1 MNILKHILSL
11 SGAPEPLQE
20 LLDILQEYQD
30 GRNEKA
36 LADIDIKGR
45 EISETLIDDSALTE
59 KLAPDMARYLR
70 TLKADA
76 DTFSEDDIQDFTEGF
91 LRRNPSF
98 THRGD
103 DIKKSVQRLFGE
115 LETVLRDTYSPERR
129 DILRNQLQN
138 QRDLREIKA
147 LLQKLLELARTSDAL
162 KSSNEDYRKAF
173 EASLF
178 LHKEKNPKV
187 TLSRTYVSPRY
198 RVGVDK
204 EPAAEPIEDYLA
216 RFLREG
222 TQFLFIE
229 GDAGCGKSSLTAY
242 LSYHYL
248 WGGET
253 ARRIFGDT
261 ELLTVRL
268 RDISIPDGDKKPER
282 LRAAILRHLYG
293 DAGSDTARLHRFR
306 DENPARLLLLDGY
319 DELCTAEGVENPRL
333 ILDTLA
339 RLKCKII
346 ITTRPQYLRLESPN
360 PAFWHITL
368 THFDDE
374 QRREWLE
381 RYKDCGETL
390 HEANR
395 QYLNAH
401 TGEKADICDTPM
413 GLYMVAGGDF
423 KPGELEN
430 EWAVYHRI
438 FGAELMEKRY
448 SSAEHAAL
456 EHQDT
461 LYRVNE
467 EIAWQLYRKNNREL
481 FVTREEIKE
490 IVGRLRLDDE
500 KQKFIERSYALCGY
514 WKTDTQRGYLEFYH
528 NNIRDFFLCE
538 KLTRELNRLYDTYI
552 DALNDENSD
561 IIPFLR
567 ELCELF
573 RHEEINA
580 KVLYFLGQRA
590 VYRKETEPCI
600 VEERRKRHTVRIFE
614 GLLFGG
620 KPYSVCAESME
631 QENPVKTVARILGNT
646 VAVYRYLYKA
656 ILQAGEHIQWWKYM
670 DVETV
675 NKNGTF
681 HKLAG
686 DILKFAGA
694 SDLSGAYLCGVDLH
708 KADLWYAD
716 LWDADLRGAYL
727 RGAYLRGAY
736 LRGAYL
742 SGADLEGAY
751 LRGAYLDSADLT
763 RADLRGAD
771 LYGANLYGADLQGAD
786 LRGAKGYDLRG
797 TIGTPILDDDDAD
810 AAE

>member
-98 THRGD
+98 THQRD
-103 DIKKSVQRLFGE
+103 TIKESVRRLFRE

-198 RVGVDK
+198 RVGVGK
-204 EPAAEPIEDYLA
+204 EPAPEPIEDYLA
-216 RFLREG
+216 RFLQEG
-222 TQFLFIE
+222 AQFLFIE

-242 LSYHYL
+242 LSYHYP

-253 ARRIFGDT
+253 ASRIFGNT

-268 RDISIPDGDKKPER
+268 RDIAIPDADRKPER

-293 DAGSDTARLHRFR
+293 EAGTDRERLNRFCN
-306 DENPARLLLLDGY
+306 ENPARLLLLDGY

-346 ITTRPQYLRLESPN
+346 VTTRPHYLRLEAPN
-360 PAFWHITL
+360 PSFWHITL

-374 QRREWLE
+374 QRRDWLD
-381 RYKDCGETL
+381 RYKACGETL
-390 HEANR
+390 HETNE

-401 TGEKADICDTPM
+401 TGDEKDICDTPM
-413 GLYMVAGGDF
+413 GLYMVAAGDF
-423 KPGELEN
+423 APGELEN
-430 EWAVYHRI
+430 EWAVYRRI

-448 SSAEHAAL
+448 SAAEHAAM
-456 EHQDT
+456 EHQDA

-481 FVTREEIKE
+481 FVTREEIKD
-490 IVGRLRLDDE
+490 IIGRLRLDDE
-500 KQKFIERSYALCGY
+500 RQKFITRSYALCGY

-538 KLTRELNRLYDTYI
+538 KLARELNRLYSDSQHMN
-552 DALNDENSD
+552 ALNDKNAD

-573 RHEEINA
+573 RHGAINK

-590 VYRKETEPCI
+590 LYQKETETCV
-600 VEERRKRHTVRIFE
+600 VEERRKHHTARIFE

-620 KPYSVCAESME
+620 APYSVCAESME

-656 ILQAGEHIQWWKYM
+656 ILQDGERLQWWN

-675 NKNGTF
+675 NIDGTF
-681 HKLAG
+681 HELAG
-686 DILKFAGA
+686 DILNFAGA
-694 SDLSGAYLCGVDLH
+694 SNLR
-708 KADLWYAD
+708 
-716 LWDADLRGAYL
+716 DANLRGAYL
-727 RGAYLRGAY
+727 RGAYLRGAK
-736 LRGAYL
+736 LRGANL
-742 SGADLEGAY
+742 SGANLSGAY
-751 LRGAYLDSADLT
+751 LRGAYL
-763 RADLRGAD
+763 R
-771 LYGANLYGADLQGAD
+771 GANLYGANLRGANLQGAD
-786 LRGAKGYDLRG
+786 LRGAKWYDLRG
-797 TIGTPILDDDDAD
+797 TIGTPILDDNPDASV
-810 AAE
+810 